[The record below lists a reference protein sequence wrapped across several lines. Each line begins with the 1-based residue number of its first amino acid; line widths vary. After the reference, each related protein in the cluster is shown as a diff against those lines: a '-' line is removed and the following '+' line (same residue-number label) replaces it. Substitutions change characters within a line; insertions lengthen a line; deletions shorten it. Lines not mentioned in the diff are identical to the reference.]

1 MGHRITSG
9 ILFTVTFMITLL
21 LIAGWMIYFR

>member
-9 ILFTVTFMITLL
+9 MVFAAALLATIL
-21 LIAGWMIYFR
+21 LIAGWMIYFQ

>member
-9 ILFTVTFMITLL
+9 MVFTVALLATIL
-21 LIAGWMIYFR
+21 LIAGWMIYFQ